1 MMPCIARRRQ
11 PAFALSSFRGAE
23 LKSPCETPAEV
34 ETGSKFYDAKQ
45 QRALRAAV
53 FSRREPSPPLPVSR
67 DRAASRFF
75 CCRNRYA
82 CAEPIR
88 KKSMPNAQKELIVS
102 DLRDLAQGSKG
113 AILTDYRGLTV
124 AEVTRLRTKLR
135 ESDAEYH
142 IVKNTLYKVALG
154 RETISPELDKL
165 LTGPTAILFA
175 KTDVV
180 APTKAILDFLR
191 DLKKP
196 DIKVKGGFIDGK
208 IYSVDQVTALS
219 KLPPREQIIAT
230 LIGTLDGP
238 AANFV
243 GTLDNIIGSFVRTIQ
258 AIADKVAESGPIAG
272 SASASAA
279 PVAEAP
285 AETTAAPTAEAA
297 PEPSETPAEAP
308 TAKAD
313 PVETAPEAT
322 AAPTAEASPEPVAE
336 AALESGETTAPE
348 TVSEVTLESG
358 EAPAPEPAATAAPE
372 TPASAEP
379 VSEVALESG
388 EAAPTQAEATDAE
401 KTSE

>member
-1 MMPCIARRRQ
+1 
-11 PAFALSSFRGAE
+11 
-23 LKSPCETPAEV
+23 
-34 ETGSKFYDAKQ
+34 
-45 QRALRAAV
+45 
-53 FSRREPSPPLPVSR
+53 
-67 DRAASRFF
+67 
-75 CCRNRYA
+75 
-82 CAEPIR
+82 
-88 KKSMPNAQKELIVS
+88 MPNAQKELIVS

-124 AEVTRLRTKLR
+124 AQVTRLRLKLR

-154 RETISPELDKL
+154 KDTVSPELEKL

-175 KTDVV
+175 KSDVV

-191 DLKKP
+191 DLKNP

-208 IYSVDQVTALS
+208 IYIIDQVTALS
-219 KLPPREQIIAT
+219 KLPSREQIIAT

-272 SASASAA
+272 SASAPSVSA
-279 PVAEAP
+279 PTVEVT

-297 PEPSETPAEAP
+297 PEPSESPA
-308 TAKAD
+308 
-313 PVETAPEAT
+313 
-322 AAPTAEASPEPVAE
+322 AELSPASVAE
-336 AALESGETTAPE
+336 VALESGEAPTPE
-348 TVSEVTLESG
+348 APTELAMESG
-358 EAPAPEPAATAAPE
+358 EAPAPQPVASAEPE
-372 TPASAEP
+372 TPASPES

-388 EAAPTQAEATDAE
+388 EAPEAVPVETPQEPAPPANPEDAPVEPVEAAIE
-401 KTSE
+401 AAAHTSE